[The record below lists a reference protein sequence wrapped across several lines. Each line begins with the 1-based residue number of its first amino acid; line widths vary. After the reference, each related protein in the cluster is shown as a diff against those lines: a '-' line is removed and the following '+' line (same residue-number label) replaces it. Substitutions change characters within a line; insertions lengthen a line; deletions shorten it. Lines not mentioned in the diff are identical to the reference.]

1 MVGSRPTR
9 VLVAYSM
16 AATYVSATL
25 DYLLSVSK
33 FTNFEVRYVHVT
45 HGAKIDFDLN
55 EYDVLFHSYCARLC
69 FEGYVSETYQSA
81 VLGFRG
87 LKVIAVQDE
96 YDNTATLHA
105 AIRRLGFHVLLS
117 CIQPEFWPI
126 VHPKSELPGVALFP
140 VLTGYVPERLLHRSN
155 GVKPISERT
164 TLISYRGRDIGAKYG
179 RLGFEKYEIGRRMI
193 EECER
198 AGVAHDIA
206 MDERSR
212 IYGDAWFDFVAS
224 SRAMLG
230 SESGSNAFDFD
241 GKLSAMIDKFVKE
254 NGRRPDYPEL
264 REFIEPVERWFN
276 VGQIS
281 PRVFECALMR
291 TPMILFRGSYS
302 NAIEPDVHYIA
313 LEKDFTNAQDI
324 LSKLHDVAYLQ
335 GFAHRAYER
344 LIRSGEYGY
353 STFAKGLQDIIEEQY
368 PIWIDRAWIELRD
381 EVDRT
386 WSLSDECGRSTSS
399 VRREYSERP
408 TELPL
413 SSREEFYERA
423 ARTGYL
429 GGQQLGTKLVAAASK
444 LRVSEAQVVWLVR
457 AAWRRLP
464 VRVRYWIL
472 RSQLGK

>member
-16 AATYVSATL
+16 SATYVSATL
-25 DYLLSVSK
+25 DYLMSVSK
-33 FTNFEVRYVHVT
+33 FTNFEVRYLHVT

-69 FEGYVSETYQSA
+69 FKGYVSESYEAA
-81 VLGFRG
+81 VVSFRG

-96 YDNTATLHA
+96 YDNTGALHA

-117 CIQPEFWPI
+117 CIQPQFWPI
-126 VHPKSELPGVALFP
+126 VYPRSELPGVVIFH
-140 VLTGYVPERLLHRSN
+140 VLTGYVPERLLHRSDSA
-155 GVKPISERT
+155 KPLSERA
-164 TLISYRGRDIGAKYG
+164 TLIAYRGRDIGAKYG

-206 MDERSR
+206 MDEKSR
-212 IYGDAWFDFVAS
+212 IYGDAWFDFVGS

-241 GKLSAMIDKFVKE
+241 GKLSRLIDWSVKK
-254 NGRRPDYPEL
+254 NGRSPNYLEMREL
-264 REFIEPVERWFN
+264 IDPVEEWFD

-281 PRVFECALMR
+281 PRIFECALMR

-302 NAIEPDVHYIA
+302 GAIEPDVHYIA
-313 LEKDFTNAQDI
+313 LEKDFSNAQDI
-324 LSKLHDVAYLQ
+324 LSKLDDISYLK
-335 GFAHRAYER
+335 GFADRAYDR

-353 STFAKGLQDIIEEQY
+353 STFGKKLQGIIEEQF

-381 EVDRT
+381 VVDWTWSQPDTRGRSADRT
-386 WSLSDECGRSTSS
+386 Y
-399 VRREYSERP
+399 REYSEQP
-408 TELPL
+408 TELPV
-413 SSREEFYERA
+413 SSREEFYKRA
-423 ARTGYL
+423 ARSGYL
-429 GGQQLGTKLVAAASK
+429 GGQQLSSRLIATASK
-444 LRVSEAQVVWLVR
+444 LHVDESQILWLVR
-457 AAWRRLP
+457 ALWHRLP
-464 VRVRYWIL
+464 VSLRYQII
-472 RSQLGK
+472 RSQLAK